1 MHYREAK
8 LVIAVRNVLLCS
20 ALCGLAACGG
30 GGGGGNVRPAQPVT
44 APPPA
49 PPPTS
54 QPPVVYAPNPAY
66 SQHLALTNT
75 AAARQA
81 GYTGSGVR
89 IGVVDT
95 GVMRTHPALAPRVI
109 ANLTYVGAPNNLNVD
124 DVAGHGTAVSQLA
137 AGTAFGAWPG
147 GIAPGAEIVSARVLN
162 DEDPDDDGSGEG
174 NQVDGGIGLR
184 AVHQDLINRGVRVMN
199 NSWGGVYWTNPAT
212 TTAVADEY
220 RPFVGSNG
228 LVVFAT
234 GNEGKPNPSAIASL
248 PSQPGPNG
256 VLTAADL
263 ERGWLAVTAVNP
275 NNVQQLDI
283 GSNGAVYANA
293 CGIAMRYCLA
303 APGTVAATGTNDS
316 PTSPTY
322 WRWAGTSMATPQVSG
337 AAALVWQAFPY
348 FSNDLVR
355 QTLLGTARDL
365 GTPGVDATFGY
376 GLLDVGRAVRGPARF
391 DWGNVTA
398 NFASVTSNWSNDITG
413 AGGLIKQGAGT
424 LVLGGA
430 SQYGG
435 ATQVQGGM
443 LRVANSVTSP
453 VSIGSAGTLA
463 IGAGG
468 RTASGSTGGVTNQGT
483 LLLDSGVAN
492 VNGTYQQSATARMA
506 LMVGAQLRVSGQ
518 ATLAGNLHVLGVLS
532 GYTTSARETF
542 LDAGSVSGQF
552 GSLTAQPSVLLNATI
567 GYSPTQAWLDIS
579 RLEVTAA
586 AQSMAL
592 SPASLSGAER
602 VEGAFDAIDAGQLE
616 DGPGTGEFVGG
627 AGAIQNVATPAAA
640 EQTLASLSGE
650 LHSADTEFALMAVEG
665 SRRALESRIDA
676 LQDAPAAGGWFDQL
690 TSQRAMSRF
699 DMDAT
704 GWVVGQDRRHG
715 ERLTLGAALTESDGY
730 AHHDQRFDRERNRQL
745 EAQLYASYDLGR
757 GYLMG
762 SVAAG
767 HMQRW
772 TRRDVLLGAEGFR
785 VSSDYAHR
793 YLSANVQAGLPM
805 VVGNGRITPYVG
817 VQNLQLRRDGFDE
830 TGAAGFGL
838 SATDST
844 MTLSQGL
851 LGARFTTD
859 WTAGS
864 SLWTL
869 QGRLEWQR
877 LLSQSGAD
885 IDARFTGIDVWSPIV
900 SDTFGRDIGVM
911 GFGLSTYLRGGSR
924 LGLDLDARHE
934 QGDTWTRMMLT
945 WATMF

>member
-1 MHYREAK
+1 MHHRATK
-8 LVIAVRNVLLCS
+8 LVIAVRNALVCSVLV
-20 ALCGLAACGG
+20 GLGACGG
-30 GGGGGNVRPAQPVT
+30 GGGGGNVRPDQPVV
-44 APPPA
+44 APPPT
-49 PPPTS
+49 PPTTS

-66 SQHLALTNT
+66 SQHIALTNT
-75 AAARQA
+75 ASARQA

-89 IGVVDT
+89 IGVMDT
-95 GVMRTHPALAPRVI
+95 GVMRAHPALAPRVI
-109 ANLTYVGAPNNLNVD
+109 ANLTYVSAPNNLNVD
-124 DVAGHGTAVSQLA
+124 DVAGHGTAVSQIA

-147 GIAPGAEIVSARVLN
+147 GIAPGAQLVSARILS
-162 DEDPDDDGSGEG
+162 DEDPDDDGSGQG
-174 NQVDGGIGLR
+174 NQVEGGIGLR
-184 AVHQDLINRGVRVMN
+184 AVHQDLIDRGVRVMN
-199 NSWGGVYWTNPAT
+199 NSWGGVYWTNPST

-220 RPFVGSNG
+220 RPFVAANG

-234 GNEGKPNPSAIASL
+234 GNEGEPNPSAIAAL

-256 VLTAADL
+256 VPTAADL

-275 NNVQQLDI
+275 NNLQQLDI
-283 GSNGAVYANA
+283 GSDGAVYANA
-293 CGIAMRYCLA
+293 CGVAMRYCLA
-303 APGTVAATGTNDS
+303 APGTVATTGTNDT

-398 NFASVTSNWSNDITG
+398 SFDTVTSNWSNDITG
-413 AGGLIKQGAGT
+413 TGGLVKQGSGT

-435 ATQVQGGM
+435 ATQVQGGV

-453 VSIGSAGTLA
+453 VSIGPAGTLA
-463 IGAGG
+463 VGAGG

-492 VNGTYQQSATARMA
+492 VNGNYQQSAAARMA
-506 LMVGAQLRVSGQ
+506 LMVGAQLRISGQ

-552 GSLTAQPSVLLNATI
+552 GSLTAQSGVLLNATV
-567 GYSPTQAWLDIS
+567 GYSATQAWLDIA

-586 AQSMAL
+586 AQSMGLTA
-592 SPASLSGAER
+592 ASLSGAER
-602 VEGAFDAIDAGQLE
+602 VEGAFDAIDSGQLDE
-616 DGPGTGEFVGG
+616 G
-627 AGAIQNVATPAAA
+627 AGAFVSGAGSIQRVATRAAA

-650 LHSADTEFALMAVEG
+650 LHSADTQFVLMAVEG

-676 LQDAPAAGGWFDQL
+676 LQDAPAAGAWFDQL
-690 TSQRAMSRF
+690 TAQRAMSRF

-704 GWVVGQDRRHG
+704 GWVMGQDRRYG
-715 ERLTLGAALTESDGY
+715 DRLTVGAALTESNGY
-730 AHHDQRFDRERNRQL
+730 AYHDQRFDRERNRQL
-745 EAQLYASYDLGR
+745 EAQLYASADLGR
-757 GYLMG
+757 GYVMG
-762 SVAAG
+762 SLAAG

-793 YLSANVQAGLPM
+793 YLSAQVQTGLPLA
-805 VVGNGRITPYVG
+805 VGNGRITPYAG
-817 VQNLQLRRDGFDE
+817 VQSLQLQRDGFDE
-830 TGAAGFGL
+830 AGAAGFGL
-838 SATDST
+838 SAIDST
-844 MTLSQGL
+844 MRLSQGL
-851 LGARFTTD
+851 LGARYSTD
-859 WTAGS
+859 WVAGS
-864 SLWTL
+864 SWWTL
-869 QGRLEWQR
+869 QARLEWQR
-877 LLSQSGAD
+877 LLSQSGAQ

-900 SDTFGRDIGVM
+900 SDTFSREAAVM

-924 LGLDLDARHE
+924 LGFDLDARHE
-934 QGDTWTRMMLT
+934 QGETWTRMMLS
-945 WATMF
+945 WSTMF